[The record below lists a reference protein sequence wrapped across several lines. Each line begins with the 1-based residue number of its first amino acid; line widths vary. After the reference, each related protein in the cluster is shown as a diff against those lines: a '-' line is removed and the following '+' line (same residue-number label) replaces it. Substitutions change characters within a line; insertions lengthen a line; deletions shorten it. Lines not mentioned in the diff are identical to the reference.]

1 MPTLE
6 EKILRLKKE
15 KDALILSHYYQR
27 PDIQA
32 IADHVCDSFEMARR
46 ASLASAKILV
56 ICGVRFMAES
66 AKILNPDKIVLLPTA
81 DAGCPMA
88 DMICPEDILSLRQN
102 HPEAAVVCYINSA
115 ASVKAVSDICCT
127 SSSALRIVRAL
138 PQRQIIFVPDQ
149 NLGAYVANQ
158 IPEKEIILFPG
169 FCPIHND
176 VTVEDVLSARRAHPH
191 AQMLMHPECRP
202 EVLAYADYIGSTS
215 GIIETA
221 LASTAR
227 TFIIATEKEI
237 ADGLRK
243 LAPEKEFFTI
253 TNRFLCPDMKKT
265 RLKDIIESLET
276 QKHEINMAP
285 EEITAAAQSL
295 ERMVGVR

>member
-1 MPTLE
+1 
-6 EKILRLKKE
+6 
-15 KDALILSHYYQR
+15 
-27 PDIQA
+27 
-32 IADHVCDSFEMARR
+32 
-46 ASLASAKILV
+46 
-56 ICGVRFMAES
+56 
-66 AKILNPDKIVLLPTA
+66 
-81 DAGCPMA
+81 
-88 DMICPEDILSLRQN
+88 
-102 HPEAAVVCYINSA
+102 VVCYINSA